1 MPTKTSEPKPQSAA
15 ERRAAESQVTALLS
29 KHAPDH
35 VRLMSALRK
44 ALRTRLPSAHEI
56 VYEYADNVTISYSPN
71 DKGYAG
77 VLALRASADEVRLYF
92 NQGKGM
98 PDPEKLLQ
106 GSTKLVRY
114 IAVES
119 AATLKRPAVAALID
133 TALARSPIPSA
144 KTGEGPVTIQSIR
157 AK

>member
-1 MPTKTSEPKPQSAA
+1 MPAKKPEPKAQSTA
-15 ERRAAESQVTALLS
+15 ERRSAESQITALLNR
-29 KHAPDH
+29 HAPDH

-44 ALRTRLPSAHEI
+44 AIRTRLPSAYEI

-98 PDPEKLLQ
+98 PD
-106 GSTKLVRY
+106 
-114 IAVES
+114 
-119 AATLKRPAVAALID
+119 
-133 TALARSPIPSA
+133 
-144 KTGEGPVTIQSIR
+144 
-157 AK
+157 